1 VPPFSFCV
9 QIRATPQSDPV
20 DPDAAFLARF
30 KGHRPPVKAGS
41 ACSVRDWIVYDKSSG
56 KNAVILDVGPV
67 VRPRRASE
75 AEVSGAPYVG
85 GQVAREYV
93 YRLKLRGR
101 TWIVSG
107 VRAKIVT

>member
-1 VPPFSFCV
+1 
-9 QIRATPQSDPV
+9 
-20 DPDAAFLARF
+20 
-30 KGHRPPVKAGS
+30 
-41 ACSVRDWIVYDKSSG
+41 VYDKSSG
-56 KNAVILDVGPV
+56 KKAVILDVGPV
-67 VRPRRASE
+67 VRRRHASE